1 LQSKQKGWIVRVMK
15 LHEFTPYRLSVLT
28 NRISS
33 LIARAY
39 TERFGISIPQWR
51 VIAVLGEQSGITA
64 TEVARRTAMDKVAVS
79 RAVAGLVAGG
89 QVRRTASQQDGR
101 VAKLTLTAKGRRIY
115 DEITP
120 FALRYEAAVLD
131 PLDPS
136 ERGSLDAILAK
147 LSVRLDTLEARE

>member
-1 LQSKQKGWIVRVMK
+1 MK

-28 NRISS
+28 NRISG

-51 VIAVLGEQSGITA
+51 VIAVLGEQNGITA

-79 RAVAGLVAGG
+79 RAVSGLVAGG
-89 QVRRTASQQDGR
+89 QVRRGASQQDGR
-101 VAKLTLTAKGRRIY
+101 LTTLKLTPKGRRIY

-120 FALRYEAAVLD
+120 LALDYEQAVLE
-131 PLDPS
+131 PLDTN
-136 ERGSLDAILAK
+136 ERNCLDGILDK
-147 LSVRLDTLEARE
+147 LSATLDTLEDAR

>member
-1 LQSKQKGWIVRVMK
+1 MK

-39 TERFGISIPQWR
+39 TRRFGISIPQWR
-51 VIAVLGEQSGITA
+51 VIAVLGEQGGITA
-64 TEVARRTAMDKVAVS
+64 TEVASRTAMDKVAVS

-89 QVRRTASQQDGR
+89 QVRRAASQRDGR
-101 VAKLTLTAKGRRIY
+101 VAKLSLTARGRRVY

-120 FALRYEAAVLD
+120 LALGYEEAVLD
-131 PLDPS
+131 PLDAE
-136 ERGSLDAILAK
+136 ERRQLDAIMGKLAR
-147 LSVRLDTLEARE
+147 RLDTLHDGVLEVGETRPSV